1 MPEPTDAVLPI
12 LRRIQENLAETGREL
27 GHKIDSHTRI
37 LASHSEKL
45 DSIEGYLVCQLGL
58 SSRDR
63 ADIQALQAKMKAMEK
78 RVTALERPPRGSG
91 PKRKS

>member
-1 MPEPTDAVLPI
+1 MPSC
-12 LRRIQENLAETGREL
+12 RSCGQEDLAETRWEL
-27 GHKIDSHTRI
+27 GRKIDSP
-37 LASHSEKL
+37 SEKL
-45 DSIEGYLVCQLGL
+45 DSIEGYLVYQLGL

-63 ADIQALQAKMKAMEK
+63 ADIQALQAKTKAMEK

>member
-1 MPEPTDAVLPI
+1 MPEATDAVLPI
-12 LRRIQENLAETGREL
+12 LRRIQENLAETRREL
-27 GHKIDSHTRI
+27 GRKID
-37 LASHSEKL
+37 SHSEKL
-45 DSIEGYLVCQLGL
+45 DSIEGYLVYQLGL

-63 ADIQALQAKMKAMEK
+63 ADIHPLQAKMKAMEK

>member
-27 GHKIDSHTRI
+27 GRKIDSHTRI

-45 DSIEGYLVCQLGL
+45 DSIEGYLVYQLGL

-63 ADIQALQAKMKAMEK
+63 ADIQPHSKQK
-78 RVTALERPPRGSG
+78 
-91 PKRKS
+91 

>member
-1 MPEPTDAVLPI
+1 MPAPTDAVMPI
-12 LRRIQENLAETGREL
+12 LRRIREDLAETHREL
-27 GHKIDSHTRI
+27 GRKID
-37 LASHSEKL
+37 SHSEKL
-45 DSIEGYLVCQLGL
+45 DSIEGYLVYQLGL

-63 ADIQALQAKMKAMEK
+63 VDIQALQAKTKAMEK

>member
-1 MPEPTDAVLPI
+1 MPAPTDAVMQI
-12 LRRIQENLAETGREL
+12 LRRIQEDLAETRREL
-27 GHKIDSHTRI
+27 GRKID
-37 LASHSEKL
+37 SHSEKL
-45 DSIEGYLVCQLGL
+45 DSIEGYLVYQLGL

-63 ADIQALQAKMKAMEK
+63 ADIQALQAKTKAMEK

>member
-27 GHKIDSHTRI
+27 GRKIDGHTRI

-45 DSIEGYLVCQLGL
+45 DSIEGYLVTAVTTT
-58 SSRDR
+58 R
-63 ADIQALQAKMKAMEK
+63 A
-78 RVTALERPPRGSG
+78 
-91 PKRKS
+91 

>member
-12 LRRIQENLAETGREL
+12 LRRIQESVAETER
-27 GHKIDSHTRI
+27 KIDGHTRI

-45 DSIEGYLVCQLGL
+45 DSIEGYLVYQLGL

>member
-1 MPEPTDAVLPI
+1 MPEATDAVLPI
-12 LRRIQENLAETGREL
+12 LRRIQENLAETRREL
-27 GHKIDSHTRI
+27 GRKIDSHG
-37 LASHSEKL
+37 EKL
-45 DSIEGYLVCQLGL
+45 DSIEGHLVYQLGL

-63 ADIQALQAKMKAMEK
+63 ADIQALQAKKKAMEK

>member
-1 MPEPTDAVLPI
+1 MPAPTDAVMPT
-12 LRRIQENLAETGREL
+12 LRRIQEDLAETRREL
-27 GHKIDSHTRI
+27 GRKID
-37 LASHSEKL
+37 SHSEKL
-45 DSIEGYLVCQLGL
+45 DSIEGYLVYQLGP

-63 ADIQALQAKMKAMEK
+63 VDIQALQAKTKAMEK

>member
-12 LRRIQENLAETGREL
+12 LRRIQENLAETRHEL
-27 GHKIDSHTRI
+27 GRKIDGHTRI

-45 DSIEGYLVCQLGL
+45 DSIEGYLVYQLGL

>member
-27 GHKIDSHTRI
+27 GRKIDSHTRI

-45 DSIEGYLVCQLGL
+45 DSIEGYLVYQLGL
-58 SSRDR
+58 SDR

>member
-1 MPEPTDAVLPI
+1 MPAPTDAVMPI
-12 LRRIQENLAETGREL
+12 LRRIQEDLAELGRKTD
-27 GHKIDSHTRI
+27 GHTRI

-45 DSIEGYLVCQLGL
+45 DSIEGYLVYQLGL

-63 ADIQALQAKMKAMEK
+63 ADIQALQAKTKAMDK

>member
-1 MPEPTDAVLPI
+1 MPAATDAVMLI
-12 LRRIQENLAETGREL
+12 LRRIREDLAETRREL
-27 GHKIDSHTRI
+27 GRKIDGHTRI

-45 DSIEGYLVCQLGL
+45 DSIEGYLVYQLGP

-63 ADIQALQAKMKAMEK
+63 ADIQALQAKTKAMEK

>member
-1 MPEPTDAVLPI
+1 MPAPTDAVMPI
-12 LRRIQENLAETGREL
+12 LRRIQEDLAETRREL
-27 GHKIDSHTRI
+27 GRKID
-37 LASHSEKL
+37 SHSEKL
-45 DSIEGYLVCQLGL
+45 DSIEGYLVYQLGL

-63 ADIQALQAKMKAMEK
+63 VDIQALQAKTKAMEK

>member
-12 LRRIQENLAETGREL
+12 LGRIQENLAETRREV
-27 GHKIDSHTRI
+27 GHNTRI

-45 DSIEGYLVCQLGL
+45 DSIEGYLVYPLGL

-78 RVTALERPPRGSG
+78 RVTALGRPPRGSG

>member
-1 MPEPTDAVLPI
+1 MPAPTDAVMPI
-12 LRRIQENLAETGREL
+12 LQRIQEDLAETRREL
-27 GHKIDSHTRI
+27 GRKID
-37 LASHSEKL
+37 SHSEKL
-45 DSIEGYLVCQLGL
+45 DSIEGYLVYQLGL

-63 ADIQALQAKMKAMEK
+63 ADIQALQAKTKAMEK

>member
-1 MPEPTDAVLPI
+1 MPAPTDAVMPI
-12 LRRIQENLAETGREL
+12 LRRIQEDLAETRWEL
-27 GHKIDSHTRI
+27 GRKID
-37 LASHSEKL
+37 SHSEKL
-45 DSIEGYLVCQLGL
+45 DSIEGYLVYQLGL

-63 ADIQALQAKMKAMEK
+63 ADIQALQAKTKAMEK